1 MDHLAR
7 KRESVT
13 VKVILECMIKEHRVQ
28 GGLTQLNSFNPIGL
42 SGVILMKVALTVVIP
57 KLLYVCI
64 SKTLKK
70 PISKEH
76 HR

>member
-13 VKVILECMIKEHRVQ
+13 VKAILECMIKEHRVQ
-28 GGLTQLNSFNPIGL
+28 GGLAQLNSFNPIGL

-70 PISKEH
+70 PI
-76 HR
+76 